1 MYADREGEI
10 KFNLREPQDLGALAK
25 KQYEYLLK
33 KVNPDET
40 GKKRFSSL
48 EMKVGPLRKDVIIAE
63 MLKLN
68 LIKKT
73 GVEVQSKATGP
84 REVYEI
90 IENPEEEIKG

>member
-1 MYADREGEI
+1 MA
-10 KFNLREPQDLGALAK
+10 ASAK
-25 KQYEYLLK
+25 IQYYYLLK
-33 KVNPDET
+33 KINPDET

-73 GVEVQSKATGP
+73 GLEVQSKTAGP